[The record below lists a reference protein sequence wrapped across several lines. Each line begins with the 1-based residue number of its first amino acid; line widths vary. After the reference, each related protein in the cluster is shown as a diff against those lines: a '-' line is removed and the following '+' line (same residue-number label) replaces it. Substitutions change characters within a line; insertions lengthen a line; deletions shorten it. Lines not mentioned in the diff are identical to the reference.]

1 MELYDPRP
9 KETKGKLCTT
19 KKVLFGTLIFCAV
32 MFVVIVIAWIVFDR
46 TDATGLAGVVAAP
59 AATAIGFYS
68 WKAKS
73 ENLKK
78 LEALGGAKIT
88 ESEPNPIGF
97 QSPDGETD
105 AEG

>member
-1 MELYDPRP
+1 MEMQDPRP
-9 KETKGKLCTT
+9 PETKGKLCCT
-19 KKVLFGTLIFCAV
+19 KKVLFGTLIYCAV
-32 MFVVIVIAWIVFDR
+32 MMTVIILAWIIWDR

-68 WKAKS
+68 WKAKA

-78 LEALGGAKIT
+78 LEQLTPIVVEEEIEKH
-88 ESEPNPIGF
+88 IGF
-97 QSPDGETD
+97 HSISED